1 MLPWCQGGQGLD
13 VCAHRYRHGDKQ
25 AAHEGAWSI
34 MFRGRQPGTRRPESN
49 EARLRALGV
58 LLDRRGY
65 QSEGLCLLEVNG
77 GFEVTGL
84 TIPERGAYDLAQRTE
99 HISVAE
105 LDAAIKQLTA

>member
-1 MLPWCQGGQGLD
+1 M
-13 VCAHRYRHGDKQ
+13 
-25 AAHEGAWSI
+25 
-34 MFRGRQPGTRRPESN
+34 RRRESN

-84 TIPERGAYDLAQRTE
+84 TIPERGAAYDLAQRTE
-99 HISVAE
+99 HISGAE
-105 LDAAIKQLTA
+105 LETTIKQLKA

>member
-1 MLPWCQGGQGLD
+1 MLRRRP
-13 VCAHRYRHGDKQ
+13 
-25 AAHEGAWSI
+25 S
-34 MFRGRQPGTRRPESN
+34 GTRRRESN

-65 QSEGLCLLEVNG
+65 QPDGLCLLEVNG

-84 TIPERGAYDLAQRTE
+84 TIPERGAAYDLAQRSE

-105 LDAAIKQLTA
+105 LDATIKQLKG

>member
-1 MLPWCQGGQGLD
+1 ML
-13 VCAHRYRHGDKQ
+13 
-25 AAHEGAWSI
+25 
-34 MFRGRQPGTRRPESN
+34 RGRLPGMRRREGN

-84 TIPERGAYDLAQRTE
+84 TIPERGAAYDLAQRTE
-99 HISVAE
+99 HISGAE
-105 LDAAIKQLTA
+105 LETTIKQLKA